1 MYIEKNKGFTILE
14 ALSTLV
20 VITIIFQ
27 ILFYYLKYINIERK
41 IEMNRFRFNKNMKLI
56 LESINTSIYESLEYK
71 IYNLERISVYIDY
84 SKPSLKNGNTLIVE
98 KYIPGEES
106 YSDVEIYYSK
116 DSIITSFSG
125 KYKRKKMINV
135 ELESREN
142 VIKNIKVNFILENYG
157 VSMEGYYLNEKFK
170 KEFKK

>member
-1 MYIEKNKGFTILE
+1 MYIDKNKGFSIVE
-14 ALSTLV
+14 ILSTLV

-56 LESINTSIYESLEYK
+56 LKSINTSIYESLEYK
-71 IYNLERISVYIDY
+71 IYNLEKINVYIDY

-106 YSDVEIYYSK
+106 YSDIEIYYLE

-125 KYKRKKMINV
+125 KYKRKNMINV
-135 ELESREN
+135 EIESREN
-142 VIKNIKVNFILENYG
+142 IIKNLKANFNLEDYG
-157 VSMEGYYLNEKFK
+157 VSMEGHYLNEKFK

>member
-1 MYIEKNKGFTILE
+1 MYMNKNKGFSIVE
-14 ALSTLV
+14 VLSTLV

-41 IEMNRFRFNKNMKLI
+41 LEMNRLRFNKNIKLI

-71 IYNLERISVYIDY
+71 IYNLERINVYIDY

-106 YSDVEIYYSK
+106 YSDIEIYYSEE
-116 DSIITSFSG
+116 STIISFSG
-125 KYKRKKMINV
+125 KYKRKNIINV

-142 VIKNIKVNFILENYG
+142 VIKNIKVNFSLENYG

>member
-1 MYIEKNKGFTILE
+1 MYIDKNKGFSIIE
-14 ALSTLV
+14 ILSTLV
-20 VITIIFQ
+20 IITIIFQ
-27 ILFYYLKYINIERK
+27 ILFYYLKYLNIERK
-41 IEMNRFRFNKNMKLI
+41 LEMNRFRFNKNMKLI

-71 IYNLERISVYIDY
+71 IYNLEKINVYIDY

-106 YSDVEIYYSK
+106 YSDIEIYYSE

-125 KYKRKKMINV
+125 KYKRKNMINV

-142 VIKNIKVNFILENYG
+142 IIKNLKTNFNLEDYG
-157 VSMEGYYLNEKFK
+157 VSMEGHYLNEKFK